1 MNGKFPE
8 PAGNARGSVL
18 HSAGLLCSLLGMWD
32 WIVIKDAL
40 RAVVEIFILWVFL
53 YQIYRAFHATRGA
66 RIMVG
71 LFACFLA
78 LVVLAFFFQL
88 NVISWILTRIFA
100 PGLALALVVIF
111 QPELRVGLA
120 KLGSHPFF
128 SSFAKLQRVDFLDN
142 FCKAVSK
149 LSNQRF
155 GALFAFERS
164 ISMKPIED
172 SGVKLDAIF
181 SPELALTIFHTKTAL
196 HDGGVVISG
205 DRISAAACVFPVS
218 QKEMSDRTLGLRHR
232 AGVGMSEESDCVVVV
247 VSEETGAIALAVGG
261 KLERNLTP
269 EQLKGR
275 LEELLN
281 ISSSNEKLLLLNW
294 PAKLFCLVLAV
305 IIWSFINH
313 WVTTNDGV
321 PSRGQLEEIRRSHP

>member
-8 PAGNARGSVL
+8 SAGNAKGSVL

-281 ISSSNEKLLLLNW
+281 ISSSNEKT
-294 PAKLFCLVLAV
+294 AIA
-305 IIWSFINH
+305 
-313 WVTTNDGV
+313 
-321 PSRGQLEEIRRSHP
+321 

>member
-1 MNGKFPE
+1 M
-8 PAGNARGSVL
+8 
-18 HSAGLLCSLLGMWD
+18 
-32 WIVIKDAL
+32 
-40 RAVVEIFILWVFL
+40 
-53 YQIYRAFHATRGA
+53 
-66 RIMVG
+66 
-71 LFACFLA
+71 
-78 LVVLAFFFQL
+78 
-88 NVISWILTRIFA
+88 
-100 PGLALALVVIF
+100 
-111 QPELRVGLA
+111 
-120 KLGSHPFF
+120 
-128 SSFAKLQRVDFLDN
+128 DFLDN

>member
-1 MNGKFPE
+1 M
-8 PAGNARGSVL
+8 
-18 HSAGLLCSLLGMWD
+18 
-32 WIVIKDAL
+32 
-40 RAVVEIFILWVFL
+40 
-53 YQIYRAFHATRGA
+53 
-66 RIMVG
+66 
-71 LFACFLA
+71 
-78 LVVLAFFFQL
+78 
-88 NVISWILTRIFA
+88 
-100 PGLALALVVIF
+100 VIF

-205 DRISAAACVFPVS
+205 DRISAAACVSRFP
-218 QKEMSDRTLGLRHR
+218 
-232 AGVGMSEESDCVVVV
+232 
-247 VSEETGAIALAVGG
+247 
-261 KLERNLTP
+261 
-269 EQLKGR
+269 
-275 LEELLN
+275 
-281 ISSSNEKLLLLNW
+281 
-294 PAKLFCLVLAV
+294 
-305 IIWSFINH
+305 
-313 WVTTNDGV
+313 
-321 PSRGQLEEIRRSHP
+321 RRK

>member
-1 MNGKFPE
+1 
-8 PAGNARGSVL
+8 
-18 HSAGLLCSLLGMWD
+18 MWD

-40 RAVVEIFILWVFL
+40 RAIVEIFILWVFL

-218 QKEMSDRTLGLRHR
+218 QKEMSDRMQASRRYFIILIATKLVSIIVFIRVAALVIRSGILSFTTKGIILPVIQHPVEKENRDMRQLHFIGLTLGVCSRYIFR
-232 AGVGMSEESDCVVVV
+232 
-247 VSEETGAIALAVGG
+247 
-261 KLERNLTP
+261 
-269 EQLKGR
+269 
-275 LEELLN
+275 
-281 ISSSNEKLLLLNW
+281 
-294 PAKLFCLVLAV
+294 
-305 IIWSFINH
+305 IIQRFLPGSIK
-313 WVTTNDGV
+313 
-321 PSRGQLEEIRRSHP
+321 

>member
-1 MNGKFPE
+1 MLLFIFQRTALLFKNFYLSPERTEMSSNSGTEMNGKFPE

-281 ISSSNEKLLLLNW
+281 ISSSNEKT
-294 PAKLFCLVLAV
+294 AIA
-305 IIWSFINH
+305 
-313 WVTTNDGV
+313 
-321 PSRGQLEEIRRSHP
+321 

>member
-247 VSEETGAIALAVGG
+247 VSEETGIISVIKQGNVQRYADYDLLKSAL
-261 KLERNLTP
+261 RDYYW
-269 EQLKGR
+269 Q
-275 LEELLN
+275 ELPLSDKKN
-281 ISSSNEKLLLLNW
+281 K
-294 PAKLFCLVLAV
+294 
-305 IIWSFINH
+305 
-313 WVTTNDGV
+313 
-321 PSRGQLEEIRRSHP
+321 

>member
-1 MNGKFPE
+1 MEVFVDRISASVGITDVLDILIVAFLIYKVLGFIRE
-8 PAGNARGSVL
+8 TRAEQLAKGLLVLVVITMLSEVL
-18 HSAGLLCSLLGMWD
+18 HLYTLHWLLSGLM
-32 WIVIKDAL
+32 
-40 RAVVEIFILWVFL
+40 
-53 YQIYRAFHATRGA
+53 T
-66 RIMVG
+66 VG
-71 LFACFLA
+71 LVA
-78 LVVLAFFFQL
+78 
-88 NVISWILTRIFA
+88 I
-100 PGLALALVVIF
+100 VVIF

-205 DRISAAACVFPVS
+205 DRISAAACAFPVS
-218 QKEMSDRTLGLRHR
+218 QKGMSDRTLGLRHR

-281 ISSSNEKLLLLNW
+281 ISSSNEKT
-294 PAKLFCLVLAV
+294 AIA
-305 IIWSFINH
+305 
-313 WVTTNDGV
+313 
-321 PSRGQLEEIRRSHP
+321 

>member
-1 MNGKFPE
+1 
-8 PAGNARGSVL
+8 
-18 HSAGLLCSLLGMWD
+18 
-32 WIVIKDAL
+32 
-40 RAVVEIFILWVFL
+40 
-53 YQIYRAFHATRGA
+53 
-66 RIMVG
+66 MVG

-218 QKEMSDRTLGLRHR
+218 QKEMSDRTR
-232 AGVGMSEESDCVVVV
+232 GVITAFDPYVVVV

-281 ISSSNEKLLLLNW
+281 ISSSNEKT
-294 PAKLFCLVLAV
+294 AIA
-305 IIWSFINH
+305 
-313 WVTTNDGV
+313 
-321 PSRGQLEEIRRSHP
+321 

>member
-1 MNGKFPE
+1 
-8 PAGNARGSVL
+8 
-18 HSAGLLCSLLGMWD
+18 MWD
-32 WIVIKDAL
+32 WIMIKDAL
-40 RAVVEIFILWVFL
+40 RAIVEIFILWVFL

-66 RIMVG
+66 RIM
-71 LFACFLA
+71 
-78 LVVLAFFFQL
+78 VVLAFFFQL

-247 VSEETGAIALAVGG
+247 VSEETGAIALAGG

-281 ISSSNEKLLLLNW
+281 ISPSNEKT
-294 PAKLFCLVLAV
+294 AIA
-305 IIWSFINH
+305 
-313 WVTTNDGV
+313 
-321 PSRGQLEEIRRSHP
+321 

>member
-1 MNGKFPE
+1 MFDLVWMLE
-8 PAGNARGSVL
+8 PTAWL
-18 HSAGLLCSLLGMWD
+18 GLL
-32 WIVIKDAL
+32 
-40 RAVVEIFILWVFL
+40 
-53 YQIYRAFHATRGA
+53 T
-66 RIMVG
+66 
-71 LFACFLA
+71 
-78 LVVLAFFFQL
+78 LVVLEIVLGIDNLLFIA
-88 NVISWILTRIFA
+88 ILAEKLPPELRDRARRI
-100 PGLALALVVIF
+100 GLALALVVIF

-281 ISSSNEKLLLLNW
+281 ISSSNEKT
-294 PAKLFCLVLAV
+294 AIA
-305 IIWSFINH
+305 
-313 WVTTNDGV
+313 
-321 PSRGQLEEIRRSHP
+321 

>member
-172 SGVKLDAIF
+172 SGVKPDDF
-181 SPELALTIFHTKTAL
+181 PYQDGSPRWGRGDFRRPHFCGCLRVPCFPEGNERPYLGAAPPRGRGHVRGERLRGGGGVRG
-196 HDGGVVISG
+196 DGGYRVGRRREAGTQPDSG
-205 DRISAAACVFPVS
+205 TV
-218 QKEMSDRTLGLRHR
+218 EG
-232 AGVGMSEESDCVVVV
+232 
-247 VSEETGAIALAVGG
+247 
-261 KLERNLTP
+261 TP
-269 EQLKGR
+269 
-275 LEELLN
+275 
-281 ISSSNEKLLLLNW
+281 
-294 PAKLFCLVLAV
+294 
-305 IIWSFINH
+305 
-313 WVTTNDGV
+313 
-321 PSRGQLEEIRRSHP
+321 

>member
-78 LVVLAFFFQL
+78 LVV
-88 NVISWILTRIFA
+88 
-100 PGLALALVVIF
+100 
-111 QPELRVGLA
+111 LA

-281 ISSSNEKLLLLNW
+281 ISSSNEKT
-294 PAKLFCLVLAV
+294 AIA
-305 IIWSFINH
+305 
-313 WVTTNDGV
+313 
-321 PSRGQLEEIRRSHP
+321 

>member
-8 PAGNARGSVL
+8 PAGNAKGSVL

-218 QKEMSDRTLGLRHR
+218 QKEMSDRTQRKGQHCRCHRRGRRVSGDHGERRRRGHVRGERLRGGGGVR
-232 AGVGMSEESDCVVVV
+232 GDGGYRVGRRREAGTQPDSGTVEG
-247 VSEETGAIALAVGG
+247 
-261 KLERNLTP
+261 TP
-269 EQLKGR
+269 
-275 LEELLN
+275 
-281 ISSSNEKLLLLNW
+281 
-294 PAKLFCLVLAV
+294 
-305 IIWSFINH
+305 
-313 WVTTNDGV
+313 
-321 PSRGQLEEIRRSHP
+321 

>member
-1 MNGKFPE
+1 
-8 PAGNARGSVL
+8 
-18 HSAGLLCSLLGMWD
+18 MWD
-32 WIVIKDAL
+32 WIMIKDAL
-40 RAVVEIFILWVFL
+40 RAIVEIFILWVFL

-205 DRISAAACVFPVS
+205 DRISAAACVFPVY

-281 ISSSNEKLLLLNW
+281 ISPSNEKT
-294 PAKLFCLVLAV
+294 AIA
-305 IIWSFINH
+305 
-313 WVTTNDGV
+313 
-321 PSRGQLEEIRRSHP
+321 

>member
-78 LVVLAFFFQL
+78 LVVLAFF
-88 NVISWILTRIFA
+88 
-100 PGLALALVVIF
+100 F

-281 ISSSNEKLLLLNW
+281 ISSSNEKT
-294 PAKLFCLVLAV
+294 AIA
-305 IIWSFINH
+305 
-313 WVTTNDGV
+313 
-321 PSRGQLEEIRRSHP
+321 

>member
-1 MNGKFPE
+1 MLLFIFQRTALLFKNFYLSPERTEMSSNSGTEINGKFPE

-281 ISSSNEKLLLLNW
+281 ISSSNEKT
-294 PAKLFCLVLAV
+294 AIA
-305 IIWSFINH
+305 
-313 WVTTNDGV
+313 
-321 PSRGQLEEIRRSHP
+321 

>member
-40 RAVVEIFILWVFL
+40 RAIVEIFILWVFL

-111 QPELRVGLA
+111 QPELRVGMA

-261 KLERNLTP
+261 KLERNLTA

-281 ISSSNEKLLLLNW
+281 ISPSNEKT
-294 PAKLFCLVLAV
+294 AIA
-305 IIWSFINH
+305 
-313 WVTTNDGV
+313 
-321 PSRGQLEEIRRSHP
+321 

>member
-1 MNGKFPE
+1 MSSPILENILHIYNTVRPYLDFGVIAILIYCVLYFL
-8 PAGNARGSVL
+8 RG
-18 HSAGLLCSLLGMWD
+18 
-32 WIVIKDAL
+32 
-40 RAVVEIFILWVFL
+40 
-53 YQIYRAFHATRGA
+53 TRGA
-66 RIMVG
+66 SV
-71 LFACFLA
+71 FAGCVIALIFLT
-78 LVVLAFFFQL
+78 
-88 NVISWILTRIFA
+88 ILTNTLKLEVLSWLLEYFWTIA
-100 PGLALALVVIF
+100 SIALVVIF

-281 ISSSNEKLLLLNW
+281 ISSSNEKT
-294 PAKLFCLVLAV
+294 AIA
-305 IIWSFINH
+305 
-313 WVTTNDGV
+313 
-321 PSRGQLEEIRRSHP
+321 

>member
-1 MNGKFPE
+1 MLSTQR
-8 PAGNARGSVL
+8 ARAHHGGAVRLLSGPGG
-18 HSAGLLCSLLGMWD
+18 AGL
-32 WIVIKDAL
+32 
-40 RAVVEIFILWVFL
+40 
-53 YQIYRAFHATRGA
+53 
-66 RIMVG
+66 
-71 LFACFLA
+71 
-78 LVVLAFFFQL
+78 FFQL

-281 ISSSNEKLLLLNW
+281 ISSSNEKT
-294 PAKLFCLVLAV
+294 AIA
-305 IIWSFINH
+305 
-313 WVTTNDGV
+313 
-321 PSRGQLEEIRRSHP
+321 

>member
-1 MNGKFPE
+1 MSSNSGTEMNGKFPE

-181 SPELALTIFHTKTAL
+181 
-196 HDGGVVISG
+196 
-205 DRISAAACVFPVS
+205 
-218 QKEMSDRTLGLRHR
+218 LR
-232 AGVGMSEESDCVVVV
+232 
-247 VSEETGAIALAVGG
+247 
-261 KLERNLTP
+261 
-269 EQLKGR
+269 
-275 LEELLN
+275 
-281 ISSSNEKLLLLNW
+281 NW
-294 PAKLFCLVLAV
+294 P
-305 IIWSFINH
+305 
-313 WVTTNDGV
+313 
-321 PSRGQLEEIRRSHP
+321 

>member
-18 HSAGLLCSLLGMWD
+18 HLAGLLCSLLGMWD

-100 PGLALALVVIF
+100 PGLALALV
-111 QPELRVGLA
+111 

-281 ISSSNEKLLLLNW
+281 ISSSNEKT
-294 PAKLFCLVLAV
+294 AIA
-305 IIWSFINH
+305 
-313 WVTTNDGV
+313 
-321 PSRGQLEEIRRSHP
+321 

>member
-1 MNGKFPE
+1 MEVFVDRISASVGITDVLDILIVAFLIYKVLGFIRE
-8 PAGNARGSVL
+8 TRAEQLAKGLLVLVVITMLSEVL
-18 HSAGLLCSLLGMWD
+18 HLYTLHWLLSGLM
-32 WIVIKDAL
+32 
-40 RAVVEIFILWVFL
+40 
-53 YQIYRAFHATRGA
+53 T
-66 RIMVG
+66 VG
-71 LFACFLA
+71 LVA
-78 LVVLAFFFQL
+78 
-88 NVISWILTRIFA
+88 I
-100 PGLALALVVIF
+100 VVIF

-281 ISSSNEKLLLLNW
+281 ISSSNEKT
-294 PAKLFCLVLAV
+294 AIA
-305 IIWSFINH
+305 
-313 WVTTNDGV
+313 
-321 PSRGQLEEIRRSHP
+321 

>member
-8 PAGNARGSVL
+8 SAGNARGSVL

-128 SSFAKLQRVDFLDN
+128 LPSPSF
-142 FCKAVSK
+142 S
-149 LSNQRF
+149 
-155 GALFAFERS
+155 GW
-164 ISMKPIED
+164 ISWI
-172 SGVKLDAIF
+172 
-181 SPELALTIFHTKTAL
+181 
-196 HDGGVVISG
+196 
-205 DRISAAACVFPVS
+205 ISA
-218 QKEMSDRTLGLRHR
+218 
-232 AGVGMSEESDCVVVV
+232 
-247 VSEETGAIALAVGG
+247 
-261 KLERNLTP
+261 
-269 EQLKGR
+269 
-275 LEELLN
+275 
-281 ISSSNEKLLLLNW
+281 
-294 PAKLFCLVLAV
+294 
-305 IIWSFINH
+305 
-313 WVTTNDGV
+313 
-321 PSRGQLEEIRRSHP
+321 RR